1 MPVETVNRKP
11 KAYFAVV
18 NFLVMATVMI
28 LTIHYA
34 ETLAREAFDEFD
46 ELKYL
51 WWVLSLVYVLGFI
64 FIYNLFFGTEGRRRR
79 RVFACFCLSGVLCI
93 ALFQAFW
100 WGVLV
105 ALGVMLAVLLA
116 GQRYIERDAP
126 GGQHNLRS

>member
-1 MPVETVNRKP
+1 VFSYLINVTGV
-11 KAYFAVV
+11 
-18 NFLVMATVMI
+18 I
-28 LTIHYA
+28 LITRYMELRAI
-34 ETLAREAFDEFD
+34 EVFEDFDEWKFVR
-46 ELKYL
+46 
-51 WWVLSLVYVLGFI
+51 WSLSIVCVSGFI
-64 FIYNLFFGTEGRRRR
+64 FIYNLFFGTEGRRRL

-126 GGQHNLRS
+126 GSQA